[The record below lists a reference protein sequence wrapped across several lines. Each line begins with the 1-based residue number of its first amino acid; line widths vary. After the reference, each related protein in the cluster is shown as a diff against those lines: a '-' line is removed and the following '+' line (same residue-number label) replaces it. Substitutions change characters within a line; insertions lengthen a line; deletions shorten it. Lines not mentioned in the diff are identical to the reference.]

1 MTRLRPARRLRSTR
15 RRAAL
20 TGTVSALVVGAAM
33 AGCTGEPPSSETA
46 ASLGTSD
53 ASGGTVTALTL
64 GPVLSWDPQR
74 IGSRAD
80 AAFAGRT
87 FLRTLTAYQPA
98 GSSGGQATLVGDLAT
113 GTGTAD
119 KDLQTWSFTLR
130 DGVAWQDGSPVT
142 CADVKYG
149 VSRTFAT
156 SQITGGDTDALAVL
170 DVPKRVD
177 GTSTYA
183 GPYATGKVAAAGK
196 AAFDKAVTCKGS
208 TITFRLARPTSDFN
222 EMVTMPSFAPYKQS
236 EDERGDGSYAV
247 FSDGPYLLKGDWTP
261 GTGGVFVRNP
271 EWTADSDPIRKA
283 YPDEIRYQE
292 GMEPQTVAQDV
303 MANTGS
309 GRAGIA
315 LDSAP
320 PAIQQHINALDELR
334 NRSVNPSTG
343 LVEYLVPNLKSAVF
357 AKPEARKAL
366 AMATNREAYVVAL
379 GGDSAASP
387 ALSVIPSSLPAAT
400 DEDPIDAG
408 MRGDPARAR
417 SMLQEAGFDLPVKIR
432 VAYRSTESVDKAM
445 AAIAEGW
452 RQAGFDPIMQPIGDS
467 YFTEIA
473 KPART
478 AQTDVFWSNWAPQW
492 ASASTILPPLFDSTI
507 NLTKAGPGRDYG
519 YFADKS
525 VTTQMTQ
532 IARIAD
538 RAEREKAWGSLDASL
553 RGQVAY
559 IGLAERRAMYVAGSD
574 IRNFTADEILG
585 GSVDFGVIAV
595 HR

>member
-1 MTRLRPARRLRSTR
+1 MTPPRPARRLRPTR

-20 TGTVSALVVGAAM
+20 LSTVTALVASVVL
-33 AGCTGEPPSSETA
+33 AGCTGEQPSSETA

-53 ASGGTVTALTL
+53 TPGGTVTALTL

-74 IGSRAD
+74 IGVRTD

-87 FLRTLTAYQPA
+87 FLRTLTAYQP
-98 GSSGGQATLVGDLAT
+98 GQSPGGQATLVGDLAT
-113 GTGTAD
+113 DTGTSD
-119 KDLQTWSFTLR
+119 RDLTTWSFTLR
-130 DGVAWQDGSPVT
+130 DDVTWQDGSPVT
-142 CADVKYG
+142 CEDVKYG

-156 SQITGGDTDALAVL
+156 SAITGGDTDALAVL

-183 GPYATGKVAAAGK
+183 GPYATGKAAAAGK
-196 AAFDKAVTCKGS
+196 AAFDKAVTCKDS
-208 TITFRLARPTSDFN
+208 TITFHLAQPTSDFN
-222 EMVTMPSFAPYKQS
+222 EMVTMPAFAPYKQS
-236 EDERGDGSYAV
+236 EDTGKDGSYTV
-247 FSDGPYLLKGDWTP
+247 FSDGPYLLKGEWTP

-271 EWTADSDPIRKA
+271 EWKAESDPIRKA

-292 GMEPQTVAQDV
+292 GMEPQAVAQDV

-320 PAIQQHINALDELR
+320 PAIQQHINALAELR

-343 LVEYLVPNLKSAVF
+343 LVEYLVPNLKSSVF

-379 GGDSAASP
+379 GGDSAARP
-387 ALSVIPSSLPAAT
+387 ALSVIPSSLPAST
-400 DEDPIDAG
+400 SEDPIEAG
-408 MRGDPARAR
+408 LRGDPAKARA
-417 SMLQEAGFDLPVKIR
+417 MLQEAGLDLPVKIR

-445 AAIAEGW
+445 AAVAEGW
-452 RQAGFDPIMQPIGDS
+452 RQAGFDPVMQPIGDS

-473 KPART
+473 KPDRVT
-478 AQTDVFWSNWAPQW
+478 QTDVFWSNWAPQW

-525 VTTQMTQ
+525 VTTQMSQ

-553 RGQVAY
+553 RGQGAY

-585 GSVDFGVIAV
+585 GSVDFGVVAV
-595 HR
+595 HQ